1 MVRAGARPNNDY
13 KASAPVQGVRSFQ
26 VNQEV
31 NQEMFMQA
39 EVITSTAMRPTVAL
53 ADYDFLRATYDM
65 LLRAPVRNQSAID
78 AAFEALDA
86 AHARLKAAHLQQHV
100 RLMN

>member
-1 MVRAGARPNNDY
+1 MVRARARPNNDY

-26 VNQEV
+26 V

-86 AHARLKAAHLQQHV
+86 AHARLKAAHLQQHA

>member
-1 MVRAGARPNNDY
+1 M
-13 KASAPVQGVRSFQ
+13 APVLSHSNNECMVPSTGSVQ
-26 VNQEV
+26 V

-39 EVITSTAMRPTVAL
+39 EVITSGMRPTVAL

-65 LLRAPVRNQSAID
+65 LLRAPVRNQAAID

-86 AHARLKAAHLQQHV
+86 AHARLKAAHLKQHTL
-100 RLMN
+100 LMN